1 MGMMTRHNN
10 RVRAAEKAVLAKKRI
25 ASVDNATEEI
35 KEESKVETK
44 PDKFYTKTDI
54 NSMKVADLRKLAA
67 EQGIE
72 NADDISGTE
81 IKSLLIEKMG
91 L

>member
-10 RVRAAEKAVLAKKRI
+10 RVRAAEKAVLAKKRV
-25 ASVDNATEEI
+25 ASVSTEEI

-54 NSMKVADLRKLAA
+54 NSMKVADLRKLAT

-72 NADDISGTE
+72 HADDISGAE
-81 IKSLLIEKMG
+81 LKSILIEKMG

>member
-10 RVRAAEKAVLAKKRI
+10 RVRAAEKAVLANKKSV
-25 ASVDNATEEI
+25 ASEKN
-35 KEESKVETK
+35 KEQPKVEVK
-44 PDKFYTKTDI
+44 SEKFYTKTDI
-54 NSMKVADLRKLAA
+54 NTMKVAELRNLAM

-72 NADDISGTE
+72 NADDISGAE
-81 IKSLLIEKMG
+81 LKNLLIEKMG

>member
-10 RVRAAEKAVLAKKRI
+10 RVRAAEKAVLAEKRV
-25 ASVDNATEEI
+25 ANNATKEI
-35 KEESKVETK
+35 KDESKVETK

-54 NSMKVADLRKLAA
+54 NSMKVAELRKLAL

-81 IKSLLIEKMG
+81 IKSILIEKMG

>member
-10 RVRAAEKAVLAKKRI
+10 RVRAAEKAVLTKKRV
-25 ASVDNATEEI
+25 ASVSTEEI

-54 NSMKVADLRKLAA
+54 NSMKVADLRKLAT

-81 IKSLLIEKMG
+81 LKSILIEKMG

>member
-10 RVRAAEKAVLAKKRI
+10 RVRAAEKAVLAKKTI
-25 ASVDNATEEI
+25 ARNKEVTEETKI
-35 KEESKVETK
+35 EKKNET
-44 PDKFYTKTDI
+44 FYTKTDI
-54 NSMKVADLRKLAA
+54 NSMKVAELRKFAT

-72 NADDISGTE
+72 NADDISGAE

>member
-10 RVRAAEKAVLAKKRI
+10 RVRAVEKAVLTKKPVVR
-25 ASVDNATEEI
+25 
-35 KEESKVETK
+35 KEETPKIEPK
-44 PDKFYTKTDI
+44 QEKFYTKTDI
-54 NSMKVADLRKLAA
+54 NSMKVAELRKLAT
-67 EQGIE
+67 EKGIE

-81 IKSLLIEKMG
+81 LKSLLIENMG

>member
-10 RVRAAEKAVLAKKRI
+10 RVRAAEKAVLAEKHV
-25 ASVDNATEEI
+25 ASVDNSTKEI
-35 KEESKVETK
+35 KDESKVETK

-54 NSMKVADLRKLAA
+54 NSMKVAELRKLAT

>member
-10 RVRAAEKAVLAKKRI
+10 RVRAVQKTVLANKKTI
-25 ASVDNATEEI
+25 ASEKTKDQPKI
-35 KEESKVETK
+35 ESKPE
-44 PDKFYTKTDI
+44 KFYTKTDI
-54 NSMKVADLRKLAA
+54 NSMKVADIRKLAT

-72 NADDISGTE
+72 NADDISGAE
-81 IKSLLIEKMG
+81 LKSILIEKMG

>member
-10 RVRAAEKAVLAKKRI
+10 RARAVEKAVLANKKTV
-25 ASVDNATEEI
+25 AS
-35 KEESKVETK
+35 ETK
-44 PDKFYTKTDI
+44 EQSKIEVKSEKFYTKTDI
-54 NSMKVADLRKLAA
+54 NSMKVAELRKLAT